1 MKTLYETAIGGDGG
15 LIGAYVGEGK
25 LKVEVSYPLVKIAE
39 PLMGPIDS
47 AFRAVENAIPGDWDV
62 AILEPIKE
70 SLKAELLKLLA
81 E

>member
-15 LIGAYVGEGK
+15 LVGAYVDGGK
-25 LKVEVSYPLVKIAE
+25 LKVEASYPLVKIAE
-39 PLMGPIDS
+39 PLMAPIDQ
-47 AFRAVENAIPGDWDV
+47 AFKAVEAAIPGDWDV

-70 SLKAELLKLLA
+70 GLKAELMKLLS